1 MCQTHAHTMLQCDVH
16 DCGRHM
22 ELSGDNIAMPLRM
35 IEIYTDPKTYSD
47 AAVDVV
53 YTVMQHLVRHG
64 ECHPVALQYE

>member
-1 MCQTHAHTMLQCDVH
+1 
-16 DCGRHM
+16 M